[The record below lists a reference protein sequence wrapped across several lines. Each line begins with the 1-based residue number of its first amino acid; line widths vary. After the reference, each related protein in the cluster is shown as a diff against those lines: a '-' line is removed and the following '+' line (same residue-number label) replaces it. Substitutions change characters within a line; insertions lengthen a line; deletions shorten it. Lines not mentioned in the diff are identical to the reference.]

1 MAKKTEY
8 TREELYD
15 LVWSKPVTHIAK
27 EYGFSDSGIRKIC
40 KNFNIPLPKS
50 GYWSKVKHNKKIV
63 KELLPKQDD
72 NPIITLVNSMSGQ
85 YVDNAY
91 LSEVVLKK
99 QEIEKDNTLNLIVT
113 SRLSK
118 PHKYIVATKE
128 YYKKI
133 KVIEQRG
140 GWRGQVDSTDVIMM
154 DVSNEIIPRALR
166 FMNTLIKTLENR
178 GHKIYINHVTKVEI
192 YEQSYA
198 FRLMEKSKRVKR
210 VDKYGGISH
219 DLVPIGDL
227 CFKIDRTYPKKEW
240 SDTKTI
246 PLEDRLLDILVWLE
260 IKAEKDRQR
269 EIEYKTQCKIR
280 EEERKKEVE
289 CRKLQDAELSKFES
303 LLHTATRWNKSQYLR
318 NYIQEFEQYAIKTN
332 TLDSVKKEWIAWAK
346 EKADWYDPFIE
357 KEVEYLKEIDR
368 DTLKPRKKSKW

>member
-1 MAKKTEY
+1 MAEKTEY

-40 KNFNIPLPKS
+40 KKINIPLPKS
-50 GYWSKVKHNKKIV
+50 GYWSKVKHNKKVI
-63 KELLPKQDD
+63 KEKLPKQEE
-72 NPIITLVNSMSGQ
+72 NPNIVLVNSKSGKF
-85 YVDNAY
+85 VDNAY
-91 LSEVVLKK
+91 LSEITLKK
-99 QEIEKDNTLNLIVT
+99 LEIEKDTSLNLIVPN
-113 SRLSK
+113 RLSK
-118 PHKYIVATKE
+118 PHKYISATKE

-133 KVIEQRG
+133 KVVEQRG
-140 GWRGQVDSTDVIMM
+140 GRRSQLDSTDVIWM

-166 FMNTLIKTLENR
+166 LMNTLIEAFEKRN
-178 GHKIYINHVTKVEI
+178 HKIYINHVTKVEI

-210 VDKYGGISH
+210 VNKYGGVSN
-219 DLVPIGDL
+219 DLVPIGEL

-246 PLEDRLLDILVWLE
+246 PLEDRLLDIIVWLE

-269 EIEYKTQCKIR
+269 EIEYKIQCKIR
-280 EEERKKEVE
+280 EEERKKEE
-289 CRKLQDAELSKFES
+289 EYRKLQAAELSKFES
-303 LLHTATRWNKSQYLR
+303 LLHTATRWHKSQYLR
-318 NYIQEFEQYAIKTN
+318 NYIREFEQYAIKTN
-332 TLDSVKKEWIAWAK
+332 TLDSEKEEWIAWAK

-368 DTLKPRKKSKW
+368 ETLKPRKKSYW